1 MRIITRQIERKM
13 TTAQWTALNPILQ
26 AGEEGYDTTAKRSK
40 IGDGLL
46 TWNLLKWRE
55 PVVSAS
61 TPAVDPAG
69 SVWLK
74 PLS

>member
-26 AGEEGYDTTAKRSK
+26 AGEEGYDVTAKRSK

-46 TWNLLKWRE
+46 AWNALKWRE
-55 PVVSAS
+55 AVLSAS
-61 TPAVDPAG
+61 TPPVDPAG